1 MASLFELTAEYQA
14 LLDLGDSIDPKD
26 QQTFLDTLES
36 MDYEVGLK
44 ADSYAAVRT
53 MLKGRRDVVKGEIA
67 RLQAV
72 LKTLDSNI
80 GRMEDSLQTAMVQM
94 GKKEIKTDLH
104 RFRIVNNG
112 GVLPIVIDGDVP
124 DSYTKVILEPDMA
137 KIRAALDAGEQ
148 LPFAHLGERGTH
160 LRIS

>member
-53 MLKGRRDVVKGEIA
+53 MLKGRSDVIKGEIA

-72 LKTLDSNI
+72 LKTLDGNI
-80 GRMEDSLQTAMVQM
+80 SRMEDSLQTAMTQM
-94 GKKEIKTDLH
+94 GKNEIKTDLH

-124 DSYTKVILEPDMA
+124 DSYTKVILEPDMV